1 MTEEIT
7 AKALEK
13 DFKEHSVAEFFKKN
27 RQMLGLTGKVRTLTT
42 VVHEYVTNSLDAT
55 ESAGIPPKVS
65 IRIKELGNEY
75 YEVTSKDNGPGLT
88 MQTVGKA
95 LGMLLAGTKFHRMVQ
110 ARGQQGI
117 GAAGITML
125 TQITTGK
132 PVKVVTGT
140 GDGKANSM
148 DLMIDPKTNSPKITN
163 NKEIESNSR
172 GLEVKAQIKG
182 VLYKE
187 GPGSPLEYLKRSAIA
202 NPHAEITLIDPKGK
216 KIIFK
221 KTSQTIPIL
230 PKEMKPHPYG
240 VTVDDLLTL
249 SKYTQARKINS
260 FLKSDFDRV
269 GNNAVEEM
277 QKKVKFDLNKDPK
290 LLTWEEAEA
299 IVKAFKSIQIIAP
312 STAGLIPIGHDRI
325 KKSMLSIL
333 KPEFV
338 SVITRKPRVY
348 AGGFPFQL
356 EVGLAYGGDAGKA
369 LTSGETKLDLMRFAN
384 RAPLL
389 FDGSSCA
396 ITKAVNA
403 VEWKRY
409 GIKDIEST
417 PLAIFI
423 NLISVHIPYTGAG
436 KQAISDEEEIL
447 EELKLA
453 LMDCARRTA
462 TYIRT
467 KKTEEDNRLKQEM
480 FYKYIPEI
488 ASALNKIT
496 KSPEKTLIDKL
507 ENLVE
512 TKLGI
517 KKLKEKKEG
526 MAVTKEEQEED
537 AFDIEEEGG
546 EETNE
551 E

>member
-1 MTEEIT
+1 M
-7 AKALEK
+7 
-13 DFKEHSVAEFFKKN
+13 
-27 RQMLGLTGKVRTLTT
+27 
-42 VVHEYVTNSLDAT
+42 
-55 ESAGIPPKVS
+55 
-65 IRIKELGNEY
+65 
-75 YEVTSKDNGPGLT
+75 
-88 MQTVGKA
+88 
-95 LGMLLAGTKFHRMVQ
+95 
-110 ARGQQGI
+110 
-117 GAAGITML
+117 
-125 TQITTGK
+125 
-132 PVKVVTGT
+132 
-140 GDGKANSM
+140 
-148 DLMIDPKTNSPKITN
+148 
-163 NKEIESNSR
+163 
-172 GLEVKAQIKG
+172 
-182 VLYKE
+182 
-187 GPGSPLEYLKRSAIA
+187 
-202 NPHAEITLIDPKGK
+202 
-216 KIIFK
+216 
-221 KTSQTIPIL
+221 
-230 PKEMKPHPYG
+230 
-240 VTVDDLLTL
+240 
-249 SKYTQARKINS
+249 
-260 FLKSDFDRV
+260 
-269 GNNAVEEM
+269 
-277 QKKVKFDLNKDPK
+277 
-290 LLTWEEAEA
+290 
-299 IVKAFKSIQIIAP
+299 
-312 STAGLIPIGHDRI
+312 
-325 KKSMLSIL
+325 
-333 KPEFV
+333 
-338 SVITRKPRVY
+338 
-348 AGGFPFQL
+348 
-356 EVGLAYGGDAGKA
+356 
-369 LTSGETKLDLMRFAN
+369 
-384 RAPLL
+384 

-417 PLAIFI
+417 PLAIFV

-453 LMDCARRTA
+453 LMDCARRTS